1 MDISSY
7 VTQQA
12 LILIP
17 VLYLIGILLKAT
29 PNVPNWLIPYILG
42 GLGILGAVFLLGF
55 NIESVIQGILAAG
68 ASVYVNQAIKQAKE
82 KGAD

>member
-7 VTQQA
+7 LTQQA

-17 VLYLIGILLKAT
+17 VLYLIGMLLKAT

-55 NIESVIQGILAAG
+55 NIESVIQGVLAAG
-68 ASVYVNQAIKQAKE
+68 ASVYVNQAIKQAQE

>member
-1 MDISSY
+1 MDIMSY

-12 LILIP
+12 LVLVP

-42 GLGILGAVFLLGF
+42 AIGIVGAVLLLGF
-55 NIESVIQGILAAG
+55 SIQSIIQGILAAG
-68 ASVYVNQAIKQAKE
+68 ASVYVNQAIKQGTE
-82 KGAD
+82 RGAN

>member
-1 MDISSY
+1 MDIMSY

-12 LILIP
+12 LVLVP

-42 GLGILGAVFLLGF
+42 GIGIVGAVLLLGF
-55 NIESVIQGILAAG
+55 NIQSIIQGILAAG
-68 ASVYVNQAIKQAKE
+68 ASVYVNQAIKQGTE
-82 KGAD
+82 RGAN